1 MDCKWR
7 YSTAE
12 LEESFHLNH
21 FADENTAFTQ
31 MLYWDEDDYASAAEP
46 LSKASATRSDLAVTS
61 RNMGSDSEPDMTS
74 VAKVDKIFAKDLY
87 DWQYVC
93 MYNSADDSYGPIRAD
108 SVAAYLTRKM
118 NQIEGLSAEK
128 KTTADSYLYE
138 TCKAMLAYGT
148 SAKAYANE

>member
-1 MDCKWR
+1 
-7 YSTAE
+7 
-12 LEESFHLNH
+12 
-21 FADENTAFTQ
+21 
-31 MLYWDEDDYASAAEP
+31 
-46 LSKASATRSDLAVTS
+46 
-61 RNMGSDSEPDMTS
+61 MGSDSEPDMTS